1 VSLRDLVATA
11 LQDIGADVKSLIAAD
26 ASLRTSAPRL
36 ARGPSFVPRV
46 GWSVNGGVQ
55 IGTTTGTPSFQRAT
69 FTPFSVGPSGWQ
81 ADAILFVVSTAYSGG
96 TNVGFSVGL
105 YPDDGTGFPN
115 LAGGPIAQVSTTT
128 LTAGTKTV
136 TLGTPVD
143 LTPGTLWVC
152 TLVTG
157 TAAPSAGQMQ
167 CLTNT
172 AYQLALPAGIAPG
185 TVARAYVLTGQT
197 ALPTSQPADS
207 SFALAGGND
216 APIINLRRSA

>member
-1 VSLRDLVATA
+1 MAREQRGLPPSRPNDPVRLV
-11 LQDIGADVKSLIAAD
+11 D
-26 ASLRTSAPRL
+26 APRL

-55 IGTTTGTPSFQRAT
+55 IGTTAGTPSFQRAT
-69 FTPFSVGPSGWQ
+69 FTPFSIGPSGWQ
-81 ADAILFVVSTAYSGG
+81 ADAFMFVVSTAYSGG
-96 TNVGFSVGL
+96 TNIGFSIGL
-105 YPDDGTGFPN
+105 YPDDGSGFPS
-115 LAGGPIAQVSTTT
+115 LAAGPVVQAATTS
-128 LTAGTKTV
+128 LTTGTKTV
-136 TLGTPVD
+136 AFPAPVD
-143 LTPGTLWVC
+143 LAAGTYWVC

-157 TAAPSAGQMQ
+157 TAAASAGQMQ

-185 TVARAYVLTGQT
+185 TVVRAYTLTGQT

-207 SFALAGGND
+207 SFGVAGGND